1 MDLDYLRCFLI
12 VAEEMNLTRAAGRLE
27 IAQPHLTRLIHRL
40 EEELGFLLFDRSNK
54 RQLAFTP
61 AGEAFRAEIVP
72 LLSQYD
78 HVVQVAQRISR
89 GEVGKLVVG
98 YTGAAMLS
106 VLPAILQEWRQRCE
120 AEVIARDV
128 STTARSALLRAL
140 REGHLEVAL
149 VLSADDAP
157 GIAHECVCQ
166 APLRVVLPAT
176 HPLTRLEAIPLA
188 ALEKET
194 WLWFPRHLYPS
205 FYDDIIALCH
215 QAGFHPQIEHLGS
228 QAQAA
233 VSLVAAQA
241 GISLLTQWSEQSLP
255 HQAIV
260 YRPLVDV
267 TYQAELH
274 VLWRKE
280 ERSPLVQAFLQ
291 VVREVSEKLDHPS
304 EQKETSE

>member
-1 MDLDYLRCFLI
+1 M
-12 VAEEMNLTRAAGRLE
+12 
-27 IAQPHLTRLIHRL
+27 
-40 EEELGFLLFDRSNK
+40 
-54 RQLAFTP
+54 
-61 AGEAFRAEIVP
+61 P

-128 STTARSALLRAL
+128 SADYAP
-140 REGHLEVAL
+140 GHLEVAL

-188 ALEKET
+188 ALEKRRGSG
-194 WLWFPRHLYPS
+194 FPGTDPL
-205 FYDDIIALCH
+205 FYGDIIALCH